1 MKSQTMWSRI
11 RIGAVSSLAVIL
23 LASRPVAAQ
32 STTVVHER
40 SAGSDYTATWVGATA
55 GQVGDFDVVA
65 ASAGP
70 EAVVKNAPYSAEA
83 VSETVQTLGDGTR
96 VVRDSRSSVY
106 RDSAGRT
113 RREQGL
119 TVIGPLA
126 TSPDA
131 DARIVTISD
140 PETGVSYMLNP
151 QTRTARKMTT
161 KRLVVSGA
169 PGLAQSGE
177 SHEALTLHVESRS
190 AAESPGSPQI
200 VVRTDQTHLKLP
212 DSATES
218 LGTQF
223 IEGLVV
229 DVTRTTMTIPAGQIG
244 NDRPIQVVSERWFSP
259 DLQVLVM
266 SRQSDPRYGETT
278 YRLTNI
284 VRGEPAFM
292 LFEVPQD
299 FKVIEG
305 LGSQAVFRKLK
316 VQ

>member
-1 MKSQTMWSRI
+1 M
-11 RIGAVSSLAVIL
+11 
-23 LASRPVAAQ
+23 
-32 STTVVHER
+32 
-40 SAGSDYTATWVGATA
+40 
-55 GQVGDFDVVA
+55 
-65 ASAGP
+65 
-70 EAVVKNAPYSAEA
+70 
-83 VSETVQTLGDGTR
+83 
-96 VVRDSRSSVY
+96 
-106 RDSAGRT
+106 
-113 RREQGL
+113 
-119 TVIGPLA
+119 
-126 TSPDA
+126 
-131 DARIVTISD
+131 
-140 PETGVSYMLNP
+140 
-151 QTRTARKMTT
+151 
-161 KRLVVSGA
+161 
-169 PGLAQSGE
+169 
-177 SHEALTLHVESRS
+177 ESRS

-299 FKVIEG
+299 FKVIDLVHRPSSE
-305 LGSQAVFRKLK
+305 SSRCSSAVSAPLAPRRPALTLALA
-316 VQ
+316 